1 MNRFYLID
9 KPLNVT
15 SFDVIR
21 ILRKKLN
28 TRKMWHTWTLDP
40 LATGGLLIA
49 VWNYTKL
56 IPYFEKDTK
65 EYEFSVRF
73 DWVSESFDLWTEVEF
88 ISEENQKK
96 AENSITKEKIEEL
109 LKKIF
114 TWTIFQ
120 VPPKYSALKLWW
132 KKALERIKAW
142 EDFEMKK
149 REVTI
154 SSIELLDYKY
164 PEASFRTTVS
174 AGTYIRSI
182 AFDLWE
188 LLWTWWY
195 VTKLRRTKIWKLDIK
210 LWQDLDNFDES
221 KSLDL
226 TELFK
231 NKEFISLNEEVLAK
245 INNWLKIK
253 WKFPYKIWEDLFVS
267 IENEVTN
274 IVYYDGEELKAK
286 RKI

>member
-1 MNRFYLID
+1 
-9 KPLNVT
+9 
-15 SFDVIR
+15 
-21 ILRKKLN
+21 
-28 TRKMWHTWTLDP
+28 MWHTWTLDP

-88 ISEENQKK
+88 ISTDAQKK
-96 AENSITKEKIEEL
+96 AENSITKEKIKKL
-109 LKKIF
+109 LKKNF

-142 EDFEMKK
+142 ESFEMKK

-231 NKEFISLNEEVLAK
+231 NKEFISLDEEVLVK

>member
-142 EDFEMKK
+142 ESFEMKK

>member
-142 EDFEMKK
+142 ESFEMKK

-231 NKEFISLNEEVLAK
+231 NKEFISLDEEVLVK

>member
-210 LWQDLDNFDES
+210 LWQDLDDFDES

-231 NKEFISLNEEVLAK
+231 NKEFISLDEEVLVK

>member
-210 LWQDLDNFDES
+210 LWQDLDDFDES

-226 TELFK
+226 TKLFK
-231 NKEFISLNEEVLAK
+231 NKEFISLDEEVLVK

>member
-231 NKEFISLNEEVLAK
+231 NKEFISLDEEVLVK

>member
-88 ISEENQKK
+88 ISTDAQKK
-96 AENSITKEKIEEL
+96 AENSITKEKIKKL
-109 LKKIF
+109 LKKNF

-142 EDFEMKK
+142 ESFEMKK

-231 NKEFISLNEEVLAK
+231 NKEFISLDEEVLVK

>member
-88 ISEENQKK
+88 ISTDAQKK
-96 AENSITKEKIEEL
+96 AENSITKEKIKKL
-109 LKKIF
+109 LKKNF

-231 NKEFISLNEEVLAK
+231 NKEFISLDEEVLVK

>member
-88 ISEENQKK
+88 ISTDAQKK
-96 AENSITKEKIEEL
+96 AENSITKEKIKKL
-109 LKKIF
+109 LKKNF

-142 EDFEMKK
+142 ESFEMKK

>member
-88 ISEENQKK
+88 ISTDAQKK

-142 EDFEMKK
+142 ESFEMKK

-210 LWQDLDNFDES
+210 LWQDLDDFDES

-231 NKEFISLNEEVLAK
+231 NKEFISLDEEVLVK

>member
-142 EDFEMKK
+142 ESFEMKK

-210 LWQDLDNFDES
+210 LWQDLDDFDES

-231 NKEFISLNEEVLAK
+231 NKEFISLDEEVLVK